1 MHQTGASRGGR
12 GNSGFTLFEI
22 IVAIAVVGLIMGVA
36 VSQMGDFL
44 EWDLKKATN
53 KMASTIRYLYN
64 KAATEGLY
72 LRLVLDLEEQ
82 TYWVE
87 ATSDPLTVRRGAEG
101 ASLARGG
108 EGEEA
113 AEEEELAEG
122 EIPKLKPPKPTFGQV
137 DSHLLRP
144 TKLPGAVF
152 FKDVQVEHRQGTVGD
167 GKVAIYFFPNGFME
181 EAIINFRD
189 EGDEVYY
196 SVRTHPLS
204 GRADIEAG
212 YRRLEEAR

>member
-1 MHQTGASRGGR
+1 MRRTGASRGRRR
-12 GNSGFTLFEI
+12 GSGGFTLFEI

-53 KMASTIRYLYN
+53 KMAATIRYLYN

-87 ATSDPLTVRRGAEG
+87 ATSDPLTVRRGAGG

-108 EGEEA
+108 EGEEP
-113 AEEEELAEG
+113 AEEETAEG

-144 TKLPGAVF
+144 TKLPGSVF
-152 FKDVQVEHRQGTVGD
+152 FKDVQVEHREGTVGD

-196 SVRTHPLS
+196 SIRTHPLS

-212 YRRLEEAR
+212 YRRLEEER